1 MSRAWDKQK
10 NLIPRQDSNDDLSN
24 IGRALYPLSYG
35 ELMES
40 VQGSYVTRVLH
51 TARIS
56 NVEIV
61 LYGERMKDGMTRVK

>member
-10 NLIPRQDSNDDLSN
+10 NLIPWQDSNDDLPD

-61 LYGERMKDGMTRVK
+61 PYGERMKDGMTRVK

>member
-10 NLIPRQDSNDDLSN
+10 NLIRRQDSNDDLPN

-40 VQGSYVTRVLH
+40 VQGSYVKRVLH

>member
-10 NLIPRQDSNDDLSN
+10 ILIPRQDSNDDLPN

-35 ELMES
+35 ELIES
-40 VQGSYVTRVLH
+40 VQGSHVKRVLH

>member
-10 NLIPRQDSNDDLSN
+10 NLIPRQDSKDDLPN
-24 IGRALYPLSYG
+24 IGLALYPLSYG

>member
-10 NLIPRQDSNDDLSN
+10 NLIPWQDSNDDLPN

-61 LYGERMKDGMTRVK
+61 LYGERMKDGMMRVK

>member
-10 NLIPRQDSNDDLSN
+10 NLIPRQDSNDDLPN
-24 IGRALYPLSYG
+24 IGWALYPLSYG

>member
-10 NLIPRQDSNDDLSN
+10 NLIRRQDSNDDLPN

-40 VQGSYVTRVLH
+40 VRGSYVTRVLH

>member
-10 NLIPRQDSNDDLSN
+10 NLIPRQDSNDDLPN
-24 IGRALYPLSYG
+24 IWRALYPLSYG

>member
-10 NLIPRQDSNDDLSN
+10 NLIRRQDSNDDLPN

-40 VQGSYVTRVLH
+40 VRGSYVTRVLH

-61 LYGERMKDGMTRVK
+61 LYGERMKYGMTRVK